1 LIPESFVQEL
11 LARVDVADVVG
22 RYVQL
27 RKGGVNLLGLCPFHN
42 EKTPSFTVSPSKQFY
57 HCFGCGAHGS
67 ALTFLM
73 EHTGASFPEAV
84 RTLAASAGMAV
95 PDTPR
100 SPAQRRQDQ
109 IRKEEL
115 SRHQQVLVDAQAHYV
130 RNLAVWTQA
139 KDYLNQRGISDE
151 IARQYGLGWAGAG
164 RRGLSQVFEHY
175 DDNVLVE
182 AGLVIEAEDG
192 SRYDRFRERLMFPI
206 RNTRGNIIGF
216 GGRIIAKGEPKY
228 LNSPETLLFSKGNE
242 LYGLWEARSAINTA
256 HHVLVV
262 EGYMDVVSLAQQG
275 ITNAVATLGTS
286 TTTQHVHKLLR
297 ASDRVVFSFDGDAAG
312 RKAAWRA
319 LQVCLPLLRDDV
331 SLRFLFLPQGHDPDS
346 FVREQGAAAFQEA
359 VTAALPLSR
368 FLLDE
373 LASHH
378 NLHEAEGRAAC
389 VHEAK
394 PLISQIQAE
403 VLRVQIE
410 HEFARQ
416 MRLTPEELAQM
427 LAATPTAA
435 RTDTQSSSFNQT
447 NSAANAPAQTSARPR
462 PAPGMRASSG
472 SQSRR
477 VMPLAK
483 HLLRLLCMH
492 PELAHDLIEP
502 QLEVLERGGEHLHL
516 VRELISL
523 ISLHDARHLGG
534 LLQAMQTGT
543 ELQVA
548 LRGLQAE
555 LLTQSALPDPQTE
568 WLDAMRRVEMDVI
581 KAEQTALIEA
591 GMTTPAAR
599 QRYQALNERYTQLN
613 RPATTL

>member
-1 LIPESFVQEL
+1 M
-11 LARVDVADVVG
+11 
-22 RYVQL
+22 
-27 RKGGVNLLGLCPFHN
+27 GGA
-42 EKTPSFTVSPSKQFY
+42 
-57 HCFGCGAHGS
+57 FGDQH
-67 ALTFLM
+67 
-73 EHTGASFPEAV
+73 GASC
-84 RTLAASAGMAV
+84 AG
-95 PDTPR
+95 
-100 SPAQRRQDQ
+100 
-109 IRKEEL
+109 
-115 SRHQQVLVDAQAHYV
+115 
-130 RNLAVWTQA
+130 
-139 KDYLNQRGISDE
+139 
-151 IARQYGLGWAGAG
+151 G
-164 RRGLSQVFEHY
+164 RRV
-175 DDNVLVE
+175 
-182 AGLVIEAEDG
+182 
-192 SRYDRFRERLMFPI
+192 
-206 RNTRGNIIGF
+206 
-216 GGRIIAKGEPKY
+216 
-228 LNSPETLLFSKGNE
+228 
-242 LYGLWEARSAINTA
+242 YGCR
-256 HHVLVV
+256 
-262 EGYMDVVSLAQQG
+262 Q
-275 ITNAVATLGTS
+275 
-286 TTTQHVHKLLR
+286 LR

-427 LAATPTAA
+427 LAATPAAA

-447 NSAANAPAQTSARPR
+447 NAAANAPAQTSARPR
-462 PAPGMRASSG
+462 PASGMRASSG

-534 LLQAMQTGT
+534 LLQAMQAGT

-555 LLTQSALPDPQTE
+555 LLTQSALPDPQAE